1 MRQTRGGGGGGEGE
15 RGKFGGSSK
24 EGGAKGRGKRAEFCH
39 ANWLYYEGRCFSIV
53 VWRTGCKAESYRDE
67 NALASA
73 NAALFAHLGERIG
86 QLGSGKLGDLVRRE
100 GGVCTS
106 GFTECVECVE

>member
-1 MRQTRGGGGGGEGE
+1 MEGVQKKEVLQGGIRGLNFAMQASCNNEG
-15 RGKFGGSSK
+15 
-24 EGGAKGRGKRAEFCH
+24 H
-39 ANWLYYEGRCFSIV
+39 CFAIV

-100 GGVCTS
+100 GEREGGSV
-106 GFTECVECVE
+106 

>member
-1 MRQTRGGGGGGEGE
+1 MVSETERGAEGG
-15 RGKFGGSSK
+15 GKFGGSSK
-24 EGGAKGRGKRAEFCH
+24 EGGATGRDKRADFAMQASC
-39 ANWLYYEGRCFSIV
+39 NNEGHCFAIV
-53 VWRTGCKAESYRDE
+53 VWRTGCKADSYRDE

-100 GGVCTS
+100 GGRERVNIW
-106 GFTECVECVE
+106 VE